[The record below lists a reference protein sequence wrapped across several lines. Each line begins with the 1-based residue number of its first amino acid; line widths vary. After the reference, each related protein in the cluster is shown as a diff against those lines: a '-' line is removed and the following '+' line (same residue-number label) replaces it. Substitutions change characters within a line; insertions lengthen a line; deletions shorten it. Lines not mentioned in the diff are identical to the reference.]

1 MGRIA
6 ANDKMPRSKF
16 GVFVLLCKVER
27 KSNIWPVF
35 PPNLDDSLVENTKF
49 TIKMKVC
56 YSYIDV
62 GLFID
67 TDTPSDRQHRDG

>member
-6 ANDKMPRSKF
+6 ANDKMPHSKF
-16 GVFVLLCKVER
+16 GEFVLFQKVER

-49 TIKMKVC
+49 TIKMKVR

-67 TDTPSDRQHRDG
+67 TETPSDRQHRDG